1 MALAEG
7 GAKAGCMTVT
17 APPGRQA
24 TYRQVLAEPQF
35 RLLFL
40 TRSLAIGADTLRTV
54 ALSMLIYT
62 ATGSPLLAAVTYGIA
77 FLPQAIGGTL
87 LGALADRARPRPLIV
102 AGYCLEAG
110 TAAALA
116 LAGLPAGASLA
127 LVAAIA
133 TLTPV
138 FAGATSR
145 LIAETLTGDAYVLG
159 RSLANIAASA
169 AQLLGLAAGGATVA
183 ALGSRD
189 ALLVTAACHL
199 AAAAAIRAWLPGL
212 PAAPKPPGRP
222 RVPVLKQ
229 SWSVSGQLIT
239 DPAVRVLLLAACLPP
254 AFLTGAESLIV
265 PYAAEHHF
273 AAGSPGLLLAC
284 VPVGMIAGDFA
295 AGRLLRPATRERLVI
310 PLMLVAGLP
319 LLAFAAGPC
328 IPAAAGLL
336 IVTGIGP
343 SYLLGIQ
350 RRFLDA
356 VPAAVLGQ
364 AFSLLSTALMTFQGV
379 GPVLFGAATLVT
391 PPGRAMALAGLA
403 IIVTALSLLPAF
415 RR

>member
-1 MALAEG
+1 MVLAVV

-54 ALSMLIYT
+54 ALSMLIFA
-62 ATGSPLLAAVTYGIA
+62 ATGSPLLAALTYGIA

-87 LGALADRARPRPLIV
+87 LGALADRARPRPLIA

-116 LAGLPAGASLA
+116 LAGLPAAASLA

-145 LIAETLTGDAYVLG
+145 LIAETLSGDAYVLG

-183 ALGSRD
+183 ALGARD

-199 AAAAAIRAWLPGL
+199 AAAAAILAWLPGS
-212 PAAPKPPGRP
+212 PAAPRPPGRP
-222 RVPVLKQ
+222 QVPVLRQ
-229 SWSVSGQLIT
+229 SWTVSRQLIT

-273 AAGSPGLLLAC
+273 AAGSPGLMLAC

-310 PLMLVAGLP
+310 PLMVVTGLP
-319 LLAFAAGPC
+319 LLAFAAGPSL
-328 IPAAAGLL
+328 PAAAGLL

-343 SYLLGIQ
+343 AYLLGIQ

-379 GPVLFGAATLVT
+379 GPVLFGAVTLVT

-403 IIVTALSLLPAF
+403 TIVTALGLLPAF